1 MLAASECGYSCKR
14 AKKYV
19 ATKGKIRVYVG
30 VGGWRG
36 LTFTV
41 TNPSRWSGVVEA
53 NAHDVVCSRLE
64 IHLLKFI
71 FWLTNQKNDVLSFV
85 VSSDSN
91 DCSQ

>member
-1 MLAASECGYSCKR
+1 MTCMIKQFYCPAR
-14 AKKYV
+14 D
-19 ATKGKIRVYVG
+19 RVLCLYFG

-41 TNPSRWSGVVEA
+41 TIPSRWSGFVEA